1 VFVCVDEERLD
12 VMKVRISGPSGT
24 PYAFG
29 LFEFDV
35 FVTHEYPQHPPM
47 VHLCTTGQGTFRFN
61 PNLYSDGKVC
71 LSILGTWH
79 GEGWDPEQ
87 STLLQVCVSIQSII
101 MIQEPFFNE
110 PGYERNRGTPEGD
123 RQNRQYNETIRE
135 GTVRHAMVDI
145 LAKPPD
151 AFASTIRT
159 HFRLRKAQILEQVR
173 GWAADKGNSTRHA
186 ETMKALLTQLE
197 AAIAKHATESAE

>member
-1 VFVCVDEERLD
+1 
-12 VMKVRISGPSGT
+12 
-24 PYAFG
+24 
-29 LFEFDV
+29 
-35 FVTHEYPQHPPM
+35 
-47 VHLCTTGQGTFRFN
+47 
-61 PNLYSDGKVC
+61 LYNCGKVC
-71 LSILGTWH
+71 LSLLGTWH
-79 GEGWDPEQ
+79 GDHGESWHPTT
-87 STLLQVCVSIQSII
+87 STLLQVLMSIQALILVPD
-101 MIQEPFFNE
+101 PFFNE